1 MVGCAVLVG
10 RHTGPF
16 AGMVRE
22 LRDLNSAAVWEI
34 EDAQALATALEQL
47 LSDATRLDEAQ
58 QAARQAVEAARHGTL
73 ERAWAILDVRV
84 LTKALSVS
92 YSGREPHN

>member
-1 MVGCAVLVG
+1 MGCAVLVG

-22 LRDLNSAAVWEI
+22 LRDFNSAAVWEVD
-34 EDAQALATALEQL
+34 DAQALATALGQL
-47 LSDATRLDEAQ
+47 LADVTRLAEAQ
-58 QAARQAVEAARHGTL
+58 RAARQAVEAARHGTL
-73 ERAWAILDVRV
+73 ERVWTSLDERV

-92 YSGREPHN
+92 YSGREPHA